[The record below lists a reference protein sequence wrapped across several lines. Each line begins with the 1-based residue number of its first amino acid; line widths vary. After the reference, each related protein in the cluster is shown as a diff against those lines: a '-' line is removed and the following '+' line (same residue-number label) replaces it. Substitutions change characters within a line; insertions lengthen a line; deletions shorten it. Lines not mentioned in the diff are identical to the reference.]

1 MKFFLNLFILL
12 FISKVSMAQTDL
24 IPSPIPDIKS
34 KTPSKSK
41 ESYKDIIQK
50 AQSLTLQ
57 QDRLQA
63 SQVLVRVIKSETY
76 NRKAQEELKK
86 TLNNISTLFYT
97 EKTQKFYEYA
107 KSLLRESPAEAAE
120 KFKEAIKVEPDNIL
134 ILLWMARLAMVTGK
148 CEEANTSI
156 TKALEI
162 NPFYPQLQLTDLQ
175 IKACLQVIEPLNK
188 SASEYKYLE
197 TLYPLYFNMVLVQ
210 KFFTQKQYPEATYHI
225 EKAKQIDK
233 EFPEIYFWESQILEK
248 QELSFKDAA
257 SRYIR
262 GCKTITKADYLKY
275 ELEPRLCHEFKTF
288 EVEYKGILDQE
299 KKDN

>member
-1 MKFFLNLFILL
+1 M
-12 FISKVSMAQTDL
+12 SGAA
-24 IPSPIPDIKS
+24 PH

-50 AQSLTLQ
+50 AQNLTLQ

-63 SQVLVRVIKSETY
+63 SQVLVRVIKSEMY
-76 NRKAQEELKK
+76 NKKAQEELKK
-86 TLNNISTLFYT
+86 TLNDISTLFYT

-107 KSLLRESPAEAAE
+107 KSLLRESPVEAAE

-148 CEEANTSI
+148 CEEASASI
-156 TKALEI
+156 TKALEV

-188 SASEYKYLE
+188 AASEYKYLE

-248 QELSFKDAA
+248 QELFFKDAA

-262 GCKTITKADYLKY
+262 GCKTIAKADYLKY

>member
-1 MKFFLNLFILL
+1 
-12 FISKVSMAQTDL
+12 MAQTDL